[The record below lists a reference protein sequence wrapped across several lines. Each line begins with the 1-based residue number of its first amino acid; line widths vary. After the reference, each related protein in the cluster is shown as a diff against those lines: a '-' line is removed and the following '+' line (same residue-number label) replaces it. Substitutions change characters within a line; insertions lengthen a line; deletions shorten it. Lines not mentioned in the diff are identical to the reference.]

1 MNSEHSTLAALRKRV
16 QLFEA
21 NTTERR
27 RSILFAMAVATGFL
41 GVVAISAVMTS
52 VRHLPTVTL
61 LSVLSALSFVFAGFL
76 FAGRLDALTDDDEL
90 LWKLFDS

>member
-1 MNSEHSTLAALRKRV
+1 MSSRQALLAAFRQRA

-41 GVVAISAVMTS
+41 GVAATSAVLVS
-52 VRHLPTVTL
+52 VQHLPTVAV
-61 LSVLSALSFVFAGFL
+61 LSVLSGLAFVFAGFL
-76 FAGRLDALTDDDEL
+76 SAGHLDGLTADEEL
-90 LWKLFDS
+90 LWQLFDS